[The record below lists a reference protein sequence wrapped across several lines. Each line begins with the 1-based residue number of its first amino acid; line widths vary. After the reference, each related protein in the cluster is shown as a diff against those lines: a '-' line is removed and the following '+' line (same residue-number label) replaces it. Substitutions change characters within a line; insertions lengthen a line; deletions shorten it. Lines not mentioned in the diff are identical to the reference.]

1 MMKQITIII
10 CDISLTIFDTFA
22 GYFIV
27 IFYGLY
33 DAFFSTI
40 LYEKKETNRKF
51 AIGAKWYT

>member
-33 DAFFSTI
+33 DTFFSTI
-40 LYEKKETNRKF
+40 LYEKRETNRKF
-51 AIGAKWYT
+51 AIGAK